1 VADSG
6 PGFGNGESGLA
17 SLGLGIVAA
26 LVRRSNGGLHMGTS
40 DLGGLAVA
48 VTLPVEAR

>member
-1 VADSG
+1 M
-6 PGFGNGESGLA
+6 PHQIKRKLNNEGLQM
-17 SLGLGIVAA
+17 S
-26 LVRRSNGGLHMGTS
+26 TS